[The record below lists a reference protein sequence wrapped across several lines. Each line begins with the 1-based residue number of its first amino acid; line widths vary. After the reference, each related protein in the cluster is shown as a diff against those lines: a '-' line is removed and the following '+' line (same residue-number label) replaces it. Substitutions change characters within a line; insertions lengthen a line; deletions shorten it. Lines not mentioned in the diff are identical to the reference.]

1 MDNESLKKSF
11 LFGFLGA
18 CACNAML
25 ILGIIA
31 VIKHTDAGSWV
42 AQNLHIQP
50 AVASSVPVILTDSTG
65 KSDNIVSVVEKVN
78 PAVVAIV
85 ISKDVPVMEQY
96 MQNYNPFGNSN
107 GFGGFQIPQYRQN
120 GTKKQEVGGGSGFF
134 VSYDGYLVSN
144 AHVVSD
150 DSAEYTVFLTDGTKY
165 DAKVIAK
172 DTVLDIALLKV
183 EAKGVPYL
191 SFGDSDSLK
200 VGQSVIAIGNALGEY
215 RNTVSAGVVSGL
227 ARSVSASTNYGSSE
241 TLPNVIQTD
250 AAIIPGN
257 SGGPLLDLA
266 GNVIGVNVAAST
278 GGAENIGFAL
288 PANAVKKAVD
298 SIKENGRVIRPYIGV
313 RYIPI
318 TDEVRN
324 ANDLTV
330 DYGVLVLRGAKIGDL
345 AVVPGSPADKAGLEE
360 NDIILEVNSE
370 KVTNKVPLENIIASH
385 SVGDTISLK
394 ILHDGK
400 EKTVNVKLEE
410 RKTAS

>member
-25 ILGIIA
+25 IFGVVA
-31 VIKHTDAGSWV
+31 VIKHTDVGSWV
-42 AQNLHIQP
+42 AQNLNIQP
-50 AVASSVPVILTDSTG
+50 AAASSSPVILTDSTG
-65 KSDNIVSVVEKVN
+65 KADNIVSVVEKAN

-96 MQNYNPFGNSN
+96 MQNFNPFGN
-107 GFGGFQIPQYRQN
+107 GRGGFQIPQYRQN

-134 VSYDGYLVSN
+134 VSDDGYLVSN
-144 AHVVSD
+144 AHVVAD

-165 DAKVIAK
+165 EAKMIAK

-191 SFGDSDSLK
+191 SFGDSESLK

-227 ARSVSASTNYGSSE
+227 ARSVSASTNYGNSE

-250 AAIIPGN
+250 AAINPGN
-257 SGGPLLDLA
+257 SGGPLLDLV
-266 GNVIGVNVAAST
+266 GHVIGVNVAAST

-318 TDEVRN
+318 TDEVKN

-330 DYGVLVLRGAKIGDL
+330 DYGVLVLRGARMGDL

-360 NDIILEVNSE
+360 NDIILEINGE
-370 KVTNKVPLENIIASH
+370 KVTSKTPLENMIASH
-385 SVGDTISLK
+385 SVGDKISLK
-394 ILHDGK
+394 IQHDGK
-400 EKTVNVKLEE
+400 DKTVTVTLEE
-410 RKTAS
+410 RKTD

>member
-1 MDNESLKKSF
+1 MDNETLKKSF

-18 CACNAML
+18 CACNAIL
-25 ILGIIA
+25 ILGVVA
-31 VIKHTDAGSWV
+31 VIQRADASAWV
-42 AQNLHIQP
+42 KENLHISNIGSPAP
-50 AVASSVPVILTDSTG
+50 AVLMDSTG
-65 KSDNIVSVVEKVN
+65 KSENVVAVVQKAN

-96 MQNYNPFGNSN
+96 MQNYDPFGN
-107 GFGGFQIPQYRQN
+107 GIGGFQIPQYRQN
-120 GTKKQEVGGGSGFF
+120 GTRKQEVGGGSGFF
-134 VSYDGYLVSN
+134 VSEDGYLVSN
-144 AHVVSD
+144 AHVVAD
-150 DSAEYTVFLTDGTKY
+150 ESAEYTVFLTDGTKY

-191 SFGDSDSLK
+191 SFGDSDALQ

-227 ARSVSASTNYGSSE
+227 ARSVSASTNRGNSE

-250 AAIIPGN
+250 AAINPGN

-298 SIKENGRVIRPYIGV
+298 SIKENGRVVRPYVGV
-313 RYIPI
+313 RYILI
-318 TDEVRN
+318 TDEVKD
-324 ANDLTV
+324 ANGLSV
-330 DYGVLVLRGAKIGDL
+330 DYGALVLRGARIGDL
-345 AVVPGSPADKAGLEE
+345 AVIPGSPADKAGLEE
-360 NDIILEVNSE
+360 NDIILEVNGE
-370 KVTNKVPLENIIASH
+370 KITQKTPLENVIASLA
-385 SVGDTISLK
+385 VGDKVTLK

-400 EKTVNVKLEE
+400 EKTVTVTLEE
-410 RKTAS
+410 RKAGS